1 MGDRVK
7 YLLEIADKA
16 FQNLKLEFKEV
27 FGEWDKMES
36 KEDVSTKGDEPYA
49 LSLRGRLIT
58 YLKV

>member
-27 FGEWDKMES
+27 FGELDKMEI
-36 KEDVSTKGDEPYA
+36 KEGVSTKVDEPYA